1 MRTVSFQLQPL
12 TCPSCIAKIERT
24 MAQRPGVSQASVLFN
39 ASKVK
44 VTFDEGQVSADQL
57 GKVLGDLGYP
67 VVSRA

>member
-24 MAQRPGVSQASVLFN
+24 MAKRPGVSQANVLFN

-44 VTFDEGQVSADQL
+44 ITFDEAQVSADQL
-57 GKVLGDLGYP
+57 SKVLDDLGYP
-67 VVSRA
+67 VLARV